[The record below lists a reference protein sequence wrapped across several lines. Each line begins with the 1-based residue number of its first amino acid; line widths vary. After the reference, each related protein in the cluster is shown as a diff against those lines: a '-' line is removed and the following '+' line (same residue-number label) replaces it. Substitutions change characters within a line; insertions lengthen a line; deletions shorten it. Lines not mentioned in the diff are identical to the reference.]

1 MKRLLLCFLL
11 ASVCLAGCV
20 HTTTREPVSP
30 LGAASGNGQNGVR
43 VDVLKDGGLLLYRQP
58 ITREKL
64 LRRLEREEGGQNEQR
79 GVEMRSQR
87 AIILYGQPG
96 VRMSMLEDLREFLV
110 RNGIPNVVV
119 VKPRNVYVDVED
131 DLL

>member
-1 MKRLLLCFLL
+1 MKRLLLCLLL
-11 ASVCLAGCV
+11 ASLCLAGCV
-20 HTTTREPVSP
+20 HTTTRQPVSSP
-30 LGAASGNGQNGVR
+30 VGQPANGQNGVR
-43 VDVLKDGGLLLYRQP
+43 VDVFKDGGLQLYRQP

-79 GVEMRSQR
+79 GIEMRSQR

-96 VRMSMLEDLREFLV
+96 VRMAELEDLRDFLV
-110 RNGIPNVVV
+110 RNGVPNVVV
-119 VKPRNVYVDVED
+119 VKPRNVYVDVEG